1 MSATLSTQERATAI
15 LTLGIVASCAL
26 IVVLFIGS
34 VALLLGKGGAA
45 AYQTV
50 TGLLHPLPAQ
60 TAPRH

>member
-15 LTLGIVASCAL
+15 LSVGILASCAL
-26 IVVLFIGS
+26 MVVLFVGS

-50 TGLLHPLPAQ
+50 TALLQTLPAH
-60 TAPRH
+60 AVPRH